1 MELDLPSVEFD
12 RKFSY
17 PLAGVDEVG
26 RGTLAGPVVAA
37 AVILD
42 YNNIPE
48 GIKDSKKI
56 AKRKREQICKDIL
69 SSSITSIGLATSGEI
84 DKINILKA
92 SLLAMKRAIEDL
104 KKKPN
109 IVLIDGIYTPEIAI
123 QSKSIIKGD
132 NKSISIAAASI
143 VAKVFR
149 DNLMVEYSKKYPGY
163 LWEKNSGYGTKEH
176 LEAIK
181 KLGVTPIHRTSFKP
195 IHNILN

>member
-1 MELDLPSVEFD
+1 MELDLPSIEFE

-56 AKRKREQICKDIL
+56 VKRKREQICKDIL

-104 KKKPN
+104 KKN
-109 IVLIDGIYTPEIAI
+109 QT
-123 QSKSIIKGD
+123 
-132 NKSISIAAASI
+132 
-143 VAKVFR
+143 
-149 DNLMVEYSKKYPGY
+149 
-163 LWEKNSGYGTKEH
+163 
-176 LEAIK
+176 
-181 KLGVTPIHRTSFKP
+181 
-195 IHNILN
+195 

>member
-56 AKRKREQICKDIL
+56 AKRKREQICKNIL

>member
-1 MELDLPSVEFD
+1 VELNLPSVEFD

>member
-1 MELDLPSVEFD
+1 MELDLPSIEFE

-56 AKRKREQICKDIL
+56 VKRKREQICKDIL

-109 IVLIDGIYTPEIAI
+109 IVLIDGSYTPEIAI

-143 VAKVFR
+143 VAKVYR
-149 DNLMVEYSKKYPGY
+149 DNLMIEFDKQYPKYGF
-163 LWEKNSGYGTKEH
+163 LSHKGYGTKAH
-176 LEAIK
+176 KEAILK
-181 KLGVTPIHRTSFKP
+181 YGPTSIHRMTFKGVVS
-195 IHNILN
+195 

>member
-1 MELDLPSVEFD
+1 MPSVEFD

>member
-1 MELDLPSVEFD
+1 VELDLPSIEFE

-56 AKRKREQICKDIL
+56 VKRKREQICKDIL
-69 SSSITSIGLATSGEI
+69 SSSITSIGLVTSGEI

-109 IVLIDGIYTPEIAI
+109 IVLIDGSYTPEISI

-143 VAKVFR
+143 VAKVYR
-149 DNLMVEYSKKYPGY
+149 DNLMTEYSKKYPGY

-181 KLGVTPIHRTSFKP
+181 NLGVTPIHRISFKP

>member
-1 MELDLPSVEFD
+1 MELDLPSIEFE

-56 AKRKREQICKDIL
+56 VKRKREQICKDIL

-109 IVLIDGIYTPEIAI
+109 IVLIDGSYTPEISI

-143 VAKVFR
+143 VAKVYR
-149 DNLMVEYSKKYPGY
+149 DNLMTEYSKKYPGY

-181 KLGVTPIHRTSFKP
+181 NLGVTPIHRTSFKP

>member
-1 MELDLPSVEFD
+1 MELDLPSIEFE

-56 AKRKREQICKDIL
+56 VKRKREQICKDIL

-109 IVLIDGIYTPEIAI
+109 IVLIDGNYTPEISI

-143 VAKVFR
+143 VAKVYR
-149 DNLMVEYSKKYPGY
+149 DNLMTEYSKKYPGY

-181 KLGVTPIHRTSFKP
+181 NLGVTPIHRISFKP